1 MLRFFVKKKNE
12 TLNFTDG
19 MGNLFQSVILSA
31 DRKKCKIKVIEKDK
45 QPKQHNGYL
54 HIVIAPQ
61 KIYQDL
67 NGFLK
72 KSTEI
77 GIDEI
82 TPIIC
87 SKSERK
93 TINYERCNKIIISA
107 MKQSVKFHLPKLNH
121 LKNFNDIININSNAT
136 KYIAHCHKENYL
148 KNKNF
153 MKIQ

>member
-1 MLRFFVKKKNE
+1 MQLFYFKEPKKEIELSSEESSHIVKVLRKKEND

-31 DRKKCKIKVIEKDK
+31 DRKKCKIKVIEKIK

-54 HIVIAPQ
+54 HIVIAPT
-61 KIYQDL
+61 KNISRFEW
-67 NGFLK
+67 FLE

-107 MKQSVKFHLPKLNH
+107 
-121 LKNFNDIININSNAT
+121 II
-136 KYIAHCHKENYL
+136 
-148 KNKNF
+148 
-153 MKIQ
+153 